1 MSATILLR
9 AESGSS
15 IGRSDCMLH
24 NDSAGKDRGLDTV
37 RSNIRTLPS
46 AIGRSS
52 DSDRE
57 DHFLLRLRH
66 ALLLESPRKG
76 IICTFAVNAR
86 VPKNIYHI
94 SAFRCVTG
102 GPSPTLTPLRDDISL
117 IQLLMN
123 LVRLSTQSSVP
134 F

>member
-57 DHFLLRLRH
+57 DTSCFGFAMHSFWRAQEKELSVRLQSMPVCLKTYIIYQRSG
-66 ALLLESPRKG
+66 ALLGDRPR
-76 IICTFAVNAR
+76 
-86 VPKNIYHI
+86 P
-94 SAFRCVTG
+94 
-102 GPSPTLTPLRDDISL
+102 
-117 IQLLMN
+117 
-123 LVRLSTQSSVP
+123 
-134 F
+134 